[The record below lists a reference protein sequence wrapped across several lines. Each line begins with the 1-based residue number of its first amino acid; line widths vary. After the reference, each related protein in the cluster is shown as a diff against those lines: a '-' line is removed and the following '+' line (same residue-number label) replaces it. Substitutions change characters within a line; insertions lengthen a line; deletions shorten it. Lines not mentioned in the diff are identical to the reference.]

1 MKRLLFTIILF
12 TLITGCATIPGPVAE
27 QYLADKTE
35 KDAERLEQIESR
47 IIATNREK
55 LEAEQNRR
63 ENTPDIEKTE
73 EELDLLLR
81 ENKLLKDQL
90 ELYAKSRDARNMEI
104 KREELS
110 ENNLKIEKQKNLLK
124 YQEAQKNL
132 LDAEAELKNAQLS
145 VLVAQLNYEKAE
157 IAKAYREKNEPAV
170 KTEKKEKKGFFSSF
184 FKEDPEDRFGYKKYS
199 LHLEKMKKEQEK
211 AMKRYNEAKAAYEAA
226 KKNLNT
232 PSGEVE

>member
-1 MKRLLFTIILF
+1 MKRLLFTMILF

-35 KDAERLEQIESR
+35 KDSERLEQIETE
-47 IIATNREK
+47 IIAKNREK
-55 LEAEQNRR
+55 LAAEQNRR
-63 ENTPDIEKTE
+63 ENTPDIERTE

-90 ELYAKSRDARNMEI
+90 ELYTKSKDARNIEI
-104 KREELS
+104 KRDELAK
-110 ENNLKIEKQKNLLK
+110 NNVNVAKHRNLLK

-132 LDAEAELKNAQLS
+132 FDAEAELKNAELA

-157 IAKAYREKNEPAV
+157 IAKEYREKNEPAV
-170 KTEKKEKKGFFSSF
+170 EPEKKGLKGFFSSF
-184 FKEDPEDRFGYKKYS
+184 FKEDPEDRFDYKKYS
-199 LHLEKMKKEQEK
+199 VHLEKMKKEQEK
-211 AMKRYNEAKAAYEAA
+211 AIKKYNEAKAAYDAA